1 MQVSL
6 NWLKKKLSIGLS
18 FGYLSADENI
28 SIIEKYANYIHDVY
42 FSPVES
48 LRLQTRLKIYDFDN
62 TTQETRRIDLNKV
75 LAVAK
80 SKGIKIAISE
90 DNGCVVDISILVK
103 YGYDIKEV
111 AQNLQQNIKNTI
123 ESMAQLEIKSVN
135 VLIDG
140 IVFDVKQE
148 TKDAE

>member
-1 MQVSL
+1 MNENKEYLVYAEECGSVRISEDVIATMV
-6 NWLKKKLSIGLS
+6 NNITMETEGVASIATVNSAADIADFFTKK
-18 FGYLSADENI
+18 N
-28 SIIEKYANYIHDVY
+28 
-42 FSPVES
+42 
-48 LRLQTRLKIYDFDN
+48 
-62 TTQETRRIDLNKV
+62 
-75 LAVAK
+75 K

-111 AQNLQQNIKNTI
+111 AQNLQQNFKNTI